1 MPQMTEDPGM
11 SKLRYFAAEGL
22 REAMNAPKAIHTEFL
37 RTGRIFKGKERW
49 DFLEKRYMTHDEV
62 AERTGRALER
72 AGETAHERM
81 NAVHAAI
88 KFPKFLFHRTLD
100 NRPHLGYCHVT
111 AAKTE
116 LRNHDPIKWSFYIAN
131 FFAEIGEELK
141 FVGKLDRRVSR
152 MYFAVAV
159 QNDNEVATR
168 MVADRSLKANGI
180 LFRTHDPKIAL
191 KNVLMLG
198 TNDPRLRQKI
208 RDL

>member
-1 MPQMTEDPGM
+1 M

-37 RTGRIFKGKERW
+37 RTGRIFKGQERW
-49 DFLEKRYMTHDEV
+49 DVLEKRYMTHEEV
-62 AERTGRALER
+62 AERTGRYLER
-72 AGETAHERM
+72 AGEAAYDRI
-81 NAVHAAI
+81 NNVHASI
-88 KFPKFLFHRTLD
+88 KFPKVIYHRTLD

-111 AAKTE
+111 ASKTE
-116 LRNHDPIKWSFYIAN
+116 LKNHNPIKWSFYMAN
-131 FFAEIGEELK
+131 FFSEIGEELK
-141 FVGKLDRRVSR
+141 FVGKLDRRASR

-159 QNDNEVATR
+159 QNDNEVATK
-168 MVADRSLKANGI
+168 MVADRSLKPNGV
-180 LFRTHDPKIAL
+180 LFRTHDPMIAL

>member
-1 MPQMTEDPGM
+1 M

-22 REAMNAPKAIHTEFL
+22 REAIKAPATIHSEFL
-37 RTGRIFKGKERW
+37 RTGRIFRGRERW
-49 DFLEKRYMTHDEV
+49 DFIEKRYMSYEEV
-62 AERTGRALER
+62 AERTGRVLER
-72 AGETAHERM
+72 AGERTHDRI
-81 NAVHAAI
+81 NSVHHSI
-88 KFPKFLFHRTLD
+88 SFPKIVFHRTLD

-116 LRNHDPIKWSFYIAN
+116 LMNKEQLKWSFYIAN
-131 FFAEIGEELK
+131 FFSEIGEELK
-141 FVGKLDRRVSR
+141 FVGRLDRRVSR

-159 QNDNEVATR
+159 ENDNEVSTK
-168 MVADRSLKANGI
+168 MVVDRKLRPNGI
-180 LFRTHDPKIAL
+180 LFRTHDPKVAL